1 MSYRIMVVENEYW
14 IATQLATM
22 VRERGA
28 EVIGPTSSIP
38 QAIELLSG
46 VDRPDAVVLDIVLR
60 AGDVY
65 PFADI
70 LDKFDIPFVFA
81 TACDKCDIPSRFAHI
96 QHFSKPIIDGNCI
109 DAALMLAAGLSPQR
123 LTQ

>member
-1 MSYRIMVVENEYW
+1 MAYRIMVVEDEYW
-14 IATQLATM
+14 IATQLAAM

-28 EVIGPTSSIP
+28 AVVGPTGSIP

-46 VDRPDAVVLDIVLR
+46 VDRPDAVVLDILLR
-60 AGDVY
+60 VGDVY

-81 TACDKCDIPSRFAHI
+81 TACDKNDIPSRFAHVP
-96 QHFSKPIIDGNCI
+96 HFSKPISDCDCI
-109 DAALMLAAGLSPQR
+109 DAALRLAGGRPPR
-123 LTQ
+123 